1 MPNKEL
7 SYVNY
12 NGETYQIVDETA
24 NTKFSP
30 LGHHHRVSD
39 IDDFHDTTYTVDTD
53 SGLSMD
59 GTEIAIDNVPV
70 NKGGTGQSSLTSGQV
85 LVGNGTSPVTTRP
98 IDNTNGGTA
107 DSTALITSGAVEA
120 GLAGKSNTGHHH
132 TTNEI
137 DDYVLHTFTSPLTE
151 NASTHAVSLNTVP
164 VSKGGTGATTLA
176 SGQVLIG
183 NGTNAVTTKTID
195 ATAGGTENSTN
206 LISSGAVYDGLAAK
220 SNVGHHHNINEIDD
234 IAFTGTY
241 NKTTNKIVTQDTLNS
256 AIDDIDAESLGLS
269 KAMRFIGKATVA
281 ISDGD
286 RTNPTITGYD
296 FGTNGANAKLGDVII
311 DKDGLYEYV

>member
-59 GTEIAIDNVPV
+59 GTEIAINNVPV
-70 NKGGTGQSSLTSGQV
+70 NKGGTGQSTLASGQV
-85 LVGNGTSPVTTRP
+85 LVGNGTSPVTTRA

-107 DSTALITSGAVEA
+107 DSAALITSGAVEA

-137 DDYVLHTFTSPLTE
+137 DGYILHTFTTPLTE

-164 VSKGGTGATTLA
+164 VSKGGTGATTLT

-183 NGTNAVTTKTID
+183 NGTNAVTTKAID

-220 SNVGHHHNINEIDD
+220 SSVGHHHNINEIDD

-241 NKTTNKIVTQDTLNS
+241 NKLTNKIVTQDTLDD
-256 AIDDIDAESLGLS
+256 AISEIDAESLGLS
-269 KAMRFIGKATVA
+269 KAMHFIGKATVV

-286 RTNPTITGYD
+286 KTDPVITDYD
-296 FGTNGANAKLGDVII
+296 FGTNGAKAKLGDVII